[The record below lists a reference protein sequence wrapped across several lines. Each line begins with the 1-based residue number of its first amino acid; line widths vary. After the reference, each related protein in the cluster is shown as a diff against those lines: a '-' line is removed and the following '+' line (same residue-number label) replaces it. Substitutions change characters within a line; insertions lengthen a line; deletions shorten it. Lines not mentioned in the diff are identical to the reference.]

1 MATARASTN
10 TLSETFDILLLAV
23 TVYRHQA
30 GPDKVHLVAHQYDGV
45 VIAGPVHQVQL
56 EFTLSQGEAGGVR
69 HAEDDEGGLRVQ
81 LSRVSIDENNF
92 CLHVLQHDAD
102 TGVLGALATGVV
114 GVDVV
119 RVEELLP
126 QGRLPHP
133 RAPDQLDTGN

>member
-1 MATARASTN
+1 MATARASTK

-56 EFTLSQGEAGGVR
+56 EFTLRQGQAGGVR
-69 HAEDDEGGLRVQ
+69 HAEDDEGGLGVQ
-81 LSRVSIDENNF
+81 VGGVPVQEDDLS
-92 CLHVLQHDAD
+92 LHVLQHDAD
-102 TGVLGALATGVV
+102 TRVVGALARVV

-119 RVEELLP
+119 WVEELVP
-126 QGRLPHP
+126 QSGLAHPGPPH
-133 RAPDQLDTGN
+133 QLDTVR